1 MNIPLR
7 QYWCLLARYI
17 KPQKGRFMSLAILLL
32 SSIGFQLVNP
42 QIMRH
47 FIDATQS
54 VATSWS
60 LLRLALLFI
69 GVALAQQVVSVMA
82 TYVSENVAWTATN
95 ALRADLAEHC
105 LRLDMSFHNAHTP
118 GEMIERV
125 DGDVTAL
132 SNFFSQFVIQ
142 VLGNALL
149 LVGVLA
155 LLYREDWRIGL
166 ALTGFALLTLF
177 VLGRFQNIAVP
188 HWGAERQASADLFG
202 FLEERLAG
210 TEDIRSNGT
219 EAYVMRGF
227 YRLMRE
233 LMRRSLK
240 ATLMVNILFNSTFL
254 LFALGNAVA
263 FAVGAWLFREGML
276 TVGTAY
282 IVFYYTNMLERPIE
296 HITRQL
302 GDLQKAAAGI
312 ARIRALF
319 DVRSKIQEAGDG
331 AVGALPRGA
340 LAVEFQT
347 RLVALAMDDSGLP
360 DSCEAR
366 WKALDAVFAA
376 TDAAGIPRDRIYVDP
391 LVRPVATHP
400 EQAGRCLQMIREIG
414 ERGGGARTV
423 VGLSN
428 ISFGL
433 PGRRHLNRTFLALA
447 AASGLSAAIIDPLE
461 PDLMA
466 TALAAA
472 CLTGRDDFC
481 MDYITAQRKGRL

>member
-1 MNIPLR
+1 
-7 QYWCLLARYI
+7 
-17 KPQKGRFMSLAILLL
+17 
-32 SSIGFQLVNP
+32 
-42 QIMRH
+42 
-47 FIDATQS
+47 
-54 VATSWS
+54 
-60 LLRLALLFI
+60 
-69 GVALAQQVVSVMA
+69 
-82 TYVSENVAWTATN
+82 
-95 ALRADLAEHC
+95 
-105 LRLDMSFHNAHTP
+105 
-118 GEMIERV
+118 
-125 DGDVTAL
+125 
-132 SNFFSQFVIQ
+132 
-142 VLGNALL
+142 
-149 LVGVLA
+149 
-155 LLYREDWRIGL
+155 
-166 ALTGFALLTLF
+166 
-177 VLGRFQNIAVP
+177 
-188 HWGAERQASADLFG
+188 
-202 FLEERLAG
+202 
-210 TEDIRSNGT
+210 
-219 EAYVMRGF
+219 
-227 YRLMRE
+227 
-233 LMRRSLK
+233 
-240 ATLMVNILFNSTFL
+240 
-254 LFALGNAVA
+254 
-263 FAVGAWLFREGML
+263 ML
-276 TVGTAY
+276 
-282 IVFYYTNMLERPIE
+282 P
-296 HITRQL
+296 
-302 GDLQKAAAGI
+302 
-312 ARIRALF
+312 
-319 DVRSKIQEAGDG
+319 
-331 AVGALPRGA
+331 